1 MTKDDGRKAEAQR
14 RTLIWSFVVR
24 RSSALPDDDT
34 GFSASDAHGARN
46 AGGYSIAQRLHVG
59 AFDKR
64 DQIISAGNSMNLF
77 DH

>member
-1 MTKDDGRKAEAQR
+1 MEERLPVPSLQP
-14 RTLIWSFVVR
+14 LQ
-24 RSSALPDDDT
+24 LPDDDT
-34 GFSASDAHGARN
+34 GFGASDAHGARN

-64 DQIISAGNSMNLF
+64 DQIIPAGDGVNLL